1 MPGTFNGTTL
11 TISATPVD
19 GALIPDK
26 SATNVAELP
35 LWGQICIA

>member
-26 SATNVAELP
+26 V
-35 LWGQICIA
+35 QQM